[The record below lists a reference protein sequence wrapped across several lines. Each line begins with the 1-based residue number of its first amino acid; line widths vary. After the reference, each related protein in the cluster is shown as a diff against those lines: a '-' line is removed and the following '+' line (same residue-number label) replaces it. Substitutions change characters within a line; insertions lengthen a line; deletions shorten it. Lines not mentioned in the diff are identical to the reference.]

1 MGGCNSDIDR
11 RHSIAI
17 ACPFVS
23 RSNPADM
30 KRRVIKLTAQC
41 LLQVAQPDFASH
53 APSYRPC
60 KSSKTQPTSRC
71 ARTSK
76 NPAEAAPE
84 QVIGF
89 DLLERGHLL
98 PIILAPP
105 CHA

>member
-41 LLQVAQPDFASH
+41 LLQVAQPDFASR
-53 APSYRPC
+53 APSSRPC
-60 KSSKTQPTSRC
+60 ISCNKQYATSRC

-76 NPAEAAPE
+76 TPAEAALE
-84 QVIGF
+84 QVM
-89 DLLERGHLL
+89 DPWSLE
-98 PIILAPP
+98 LAAPQ
-105 CHA
+105 HTAVKT